1 MQNVMRVVLVTGC
14 SSGIGLHCAR
24 RLAGEGWRVF
34 AAARRDADLAKLSEA
49 AEADRVAN
57 LTPVKMDLDDSASI
71 RRGLAEV
78 LEKSEGRLDA
88 LFNNAGYGQPGAVE
102 DLSRAALRAQFET
115 NVFGLQ
121 ELTNLV
127 IPKMLESGG
136 GRIVQ
141 NSSLLGFA
149 AIHWRGAYTAS
160 KHALEGLTLTLRHEL
175 AGTGIH
181 AVLICPG
188 PIESRFRENAAA
200 KFEANVDLAASRH
213 RGAYEALR
221 RAWSAGEAS
230 AFTLP
235 AESVYAA
242 LKKALESANPRPRY
256 LVTFPS
262 HLFWQLRR
270 LLPERILE
278 RVLGRAGRVGRA

>member
-1 MQNVMRVVLVTGC
+1 MQVVMRAILVTGC

-34 AAARRDADLAKLSEA
+34 ASARREADLAKLAET
-49 AEADRVAN
+49 AEADRTAN
-57 LTPVKMDLDDSASI
+57 LSAVRMDMDDSESI

-102 DLSRAALRAQFET
+102 DLTRDAMRAQFET
-115 NVFGLQ
+115 NVFGLL
-121 ELTNLV
+121 ELTNLALPV
-127 IPKMLESGG
+127 MLAAGG

-149 AIHWRGAYTAS
+149 AIRWRGAYTAS
-160 KHALEGLTLTLRHEL
+160 KHALEGLTLTLRQEL
-175 AGTGIH
+175 RGTGVH

-188 PIESRFRENAAA
+188 PVESRFRENAAA
-200 KFEANVDLAASRH
+200 KFQANVDPEASRH
-213 RGAYEALR
+213 SEAYRTMQA
-221 RAWSAGEAS
+221 AWSAGEAS

-235 AESVYAA
+235 AESVYGA
-242 LKKALESANPRPRY
+242 LKKALESSNPRPRY

-262 HLFWQLRR
+262 HLFWHLRGV
-270 LLPERILE
+270 LPERILE
-278 RVLGRAGRVGRA
+278 RILGRV